1 MSTRNVP
8 KFSDRQILA
17 NSVDPDQNKQ
27 SDKGFQ
33 SASFNHMVK
42 NFRIITSIFQVS
54 EYLGILLYCMNASEE
69 FVFIHKAH
77 VTNCHL

>member
-1 MSTRNVP
+1 MSTRNVS

-17 NSVDPDQNKQ
+17 NSVDPDQNEQ

-33 SASFNHMVK
+33 SASFNHTVK

-54 EYLGILLYCMNASEE
+54 EYLGILLYFMNASEE

-77 VTNCHL
+77 VANCHL